1 MMTILRL
8 FLTKDI
14 NISRN
19 VIKEVIIMRQIYHL
33 QGLDCASCAQKIET
47 AAAKMDN
54 VNKALVDFSSS
65 RIILDMEETAQKEE
79 IKAALSE
86 IVAAVEPGVLVAE
99 VAPSVE
105 KATLITGR
113 NAAFAAGLMSFF
125 IALLLPAGTSKDAL
139 FIIGYFLAGWEIIA
153 QAGKNIRR
161 GQIFDENFLMTI
173 ATLGALAIG
182 ELPEAASVMLFY
194 RTGEFLQG
202 LAVDRSRR
210 SISALIA
217 IKPEVAHRKRGDQIV
232 DIPVEEVL
240 IGDLLVVRPGERI
253 PVDGSVVE
261 GASTLDTSALTGESL
276 PRTVETG
283 GEVLAGCINLSG
295 LLTIEAQKVA
305 ADSAV
310 SRILDLV
317 ENAAANKAPT
327 EDFITLFARY
337 YTPAVVGIAALIA
350 VVPPLFFGG
359 AFNAWFYR
367 ALIFLVI
374 SCPCALVVSIPL
386 GFFGGIGRASRQ
398 GILFKGSNYLQ
409 ALHEAD
415 TVIFDK
421 TGTLTSGQFSVQK
434 VEAETPFTEEDVL
447 EAAAHAESFS
457 SHPIARSIVE
467 AYGQPVAQHEIE
479 AIEELTGLGIK
490 AVWSGRK
497 ILAGSSR
504 LLEREGI
511 ELKKT
516 GSHSGVY
523 VAIDG
528 AYAGTIV
535 LSDSP
540 KNSSGQTI
548 AALKKMGKEVIML
561 TGDSPAVAAQVGAD
575 LGIDIVHGGLL
586 PENKVE
592 KVEEI
597 MAAKGGKGKVVFVGD
612 GINDAPA
619 LARAHVGAAM
629 GALGSEAAIETADV
643 VLMTDEPWS
652 MVDAMETA
660 RRTNRI
666 VWQNIGF
673 AFAVKLIV
681 LILGAAGAATLWEA
695 VFADVGVTIL
705 TVLNSIRIIRPARR
719 ANQILADI

>member
-1 MMTILRL
+1 
-8 FLTKDI
+8 
-14 NISRN
+14 
-19 VIKEVIIMRQIYHL
+19 MRQIYHL

-54 VNKALVDFSSS
+54 VKKAVVDFSSS
-65 RIILDMEETAQKEE
+65 RIILDTDETAQKDE
-79 IKAALSE
+79 IKAALRE
-86 IVAAVEPGVLVAE
+86 VVAAVEPGVLVAE
-99 VAPSVE
+99 AASTVE
-105 KATLITGR
+105 RAKIITGR
-113 NAAFAAGLMSFF
+113 NAAFAAGLISFF
-125 IALLLPAGTSKDAL
+125 AGLFLPAGTSKNAL
-139 FIIGYFLAGWEIIA
+139 FIMGYFLAGWEIIA
-153 QAGKNIRR
+153 RAVTNIRQ
-161 GQIFDENFLMTI
+161 GQIFDENFLMTV

-202 LAVDRSRR
+202 LAIDHSRR

-217 IKPEVAHRKRGDQIV
+217 IKPEVAHRKQGDQIV
-232 DIPVEEVL
+232 DIPVEAVG
-240 IGDLLVVRPGERI
+240 IGDLLVVQPGERI
-253 PVDGSVVE
+253 PVDGTIVE
-261 GASTLDTSALTGESL
+261 GFSALDTSALTGESL

-283 GEVLAGCINLSG
+283 EEVLAGCINLSA
-295 LLTIEAQKVA
+295 LLTVKAHKVA

-350 VVPPLFFGG
+350 IIPPLFFAG
-359 AFNAWFYR
+359 AFDAWFYR

-386 GFFGGIGRASRQ
+386 GFFGGIGSASRQ
-398 GILFKGSNYLQ
+398 GILVKGSNYLQ

-421 TGTLTSGQFSVQK
+421 TGTLTSGRFSVQR
-434 VEAETPFTEEDVL
+434 VDAENPFTEQEVL

-467 AYGQPVAQHEIE
+467 AYGKTVAQHEIGE
-479 AIEELTGLGIK
+479 VEELTGLGIK
-490 AVWSGRK
+490 ALWDEKK
-497 ILAGSSR
+497 ILTGSSR
-504 LLEREGI
+504 LLGQEGI
-511 ELKKT
+511 EIKKT
-516 GSHSGVY
+516 NSHSGVY
-523 VAIDG
+523 VAING
-528 AYAGTIV
+528 AYAGAIA

-540 KNSSGQTI
+540 KES
-548 AALKKMGKEVIML
+548 AAQAIGTLKKMGKEVIML
-561 TGDSPAVAAQVGAD
+561 TGDSSTVAEQLGAD
-575 LGIDIVHGGLL
+575 LGIDIVHAELL
-586 PENKVE
+586 PEQKVE

-597 MAAKGGKGKVVFVGD
+597 MAENGGRAKVVFVGD

-619 LARAHVGAAM
+619 LARAHVGVAM
-629 GALGSEAAIETADV
+629 GTLGSEAAIETADV
-643 VLMTDEPWS
+643 VLMTDEPLS
-652 MVDAMETA
+652 VVDAMETA

-666 VWQNIGF
+666 VWQNIAL
-673 AFAVKLIV
+673 AFTVKLIV
-681 LILGAAGAATLWEA
+681 LALGAVGAATLWEA

-705 TVLNSIRIIRPARR
+705 TVLNSIRIIRPKRSG
-719 ANQILADI
+719 NQILAKI

>member
-1 MMTILRL
+1 
-8 FLTKDI
+8 
-14 NISRN
+14 
-19 VIKEVIIMRQIYHL
+19 MRQIYHL
-33 QGLDCASCAQKIET
+33 QGLDCAGCAQKIET
-47 AAAKMDN
+47 AAAKLND
-54 VNKALVDFSSS
+54 VNKAVVDFSSS
-65 RIILDMEETAQKEE
+65 RIILDLEKSAQQGE

-86 IVAAVEPGVLVAE
+86 IAAAVEPGVIVAE
-99 VAPSVE
+99 TAPTMA
-105 KATLITGR
+105 KAQIITGR
-113 NAAFAAGLMSFF
+113 NAAFAAGLISFLV
-125 IALLLPAGTSKDAL
+125 ALFLPAGMSKNAL
-139 FIIGYFLAGWEIIA
+139 FIGGYFLAGWEVINL
-153 QAGKNIRR
+153 AGKNIRR

-202 LAVDRSRR
+202 LAVERSRR

-217 IKPEVAHRKRGDQIV
+217 IKPEVAHRRQEDRIV
-232 DIPVEEVL
+232 DIAVEEVL
-240 IGDLLVVRPGERI
+240 VGDLLVVRPGERI
-253 PVDGSVVE
+253 PVDGIIME
-261 GASTLDTSALTGESL
+261 GSSTLDTSALTGESF
-276 PRTVETG
+276 PRMVETG
-283 GEVLAGCINLSG
+283 EEVLAGCINLSG
-295 LLTIEAQKVA
+295 LVTLKAQKVA

-350 VVPPLFFGG
+350 VIPPLFFGA
-359 AFNAWFYR
+359 AFDAWFYR

-398 GILFKGSNYLQ
+398 GILVKGSNYLQ

-421 TGTLTSGQFSVQK
+421 TGTLTSGQFAVQE
-434 VEAETPFTEEDVL
+434 VEARDPFTREEVL
-447 EAAAHAESFS
+447 EAAAYAESFS

-467 AYGQPVAQHEIE
+467 AYGQAVAQQHIE
-479 AIEELTGLGIK
+479 AVEELTGLGIK
-490 AVWSGRK
+490 AVWDGK
-497 ILAGSSR
+497 EILAGSNR
-504 LLEREGI
+504 LLEQAGI
-511 ELKKT
+511 EIT
-516 GSHSGVY
+516 PTAGHSSVY
-523 VAIDG
+523 VAING
-528 AYAGTIV
+528 VYAGTIT

-540 KNSSGQTI
+540 KKSSAQAVAT
-548 AALKKMGKEVIML
+548 LKKMGKKVVML
-561 TGDSPAVAAQVGAD
+561 TGDSPAVAAQVGTD
-575 LGIDIVHGGLL
+575 LGIDLVHGGLL
-586 PENKVE
+586 PEDKVK

-597 MAAKGGKGKVVFVGD
+597 MAANGGKGKVVFVGD

-643 VLMTDEPWS
+643 VLMTDEPAS
-652 MVDAMETA
+652 VVDAMETA
-660 RRTNRI
+660 RQTNRI
-666 VWQNIGF
+666 VWQNIAF
-673 AFAVKLIV
+673 AFAVKLVV
-681 LILGAAGAATLWEA
+681 LALGAAGAATLWEA

-705 TVLNSIRIIRPARR
+705 TVLNSIRIIRPAQKG
-719 ANQILADI
+719 NQILADI

>member
-161 GQIFDENFLMTI
+161 GQVFDENFLMTI